1 MVKFSHSILFIIMNK
16 TLKLFLVSLFL
27 LSFSVASTSAYSLG
41 SGRSVDLNVPLT
53 ENFYAAGGE
62 VNIDQPITGDAVIA
76 GGIVNIQADI
86 SGDVLI
92 LGGKVNIYANV
103 GDSVRVIGGTVSI
116 SGNVKHDVVVSA
128 GTLEVARNSTVGGSV
143 LVAGGIVTIDG
154 NVSEDVAGSASF
166 FKLKGWVNGNV
177 DVTADD
183 VINISNAAKI
193 KGDLKYY
200 SRNPAIIP
208 AGIVGGKTERR
219 GDGDGAFKEVIFGFF
234 SVGYIIMKL
243 LTYISLLLVGLLLF
257 LFVPHEVT
265 KIADMMR
272 KNFWKHLGLGFLVL
286 TSGAAFSLVA
296 AITVVGVPLSLIVAA
311 AIAAGMYITPIV
323 VGLFLGNIILK
334 YKPRSNSK
342 AYGVMALGM
351 FIYTIVCMVP
361 LLGALVSIILL
372 LAGFGSFV
380 RRQYELAMIVRGKK

>member
-1 MVKFSHSILFIIMNK
+1 MFMKK
-16 TLKLFLVSLFL
+16 TFKLFLVSFFL
-27 LSFSVASTSAYSLG
+27 LSLSIGSTSALSLG
-41 SGRSVDLNVPLT
+41 SGRSVDVNVPLMD
-53 ENFYAAGGE
+53 NFYAAGGE
-62 VNIDQPITGDAVIA
+62 VNVDQPITGDAVIA

-103 GDSVRVIGGTVSI
+103 GDSVRILGGTVSI

-128 GTLEVARNSTVGGSV
+128 GTLEIARNSTVGGSV
-143 LVAGGIVTIDG
+143 LTAGGVVTIDG
-154 NVSEDVAGSASF
+154 NVSEDVVGSASF
-166 FKLKGWVNGNV
+166 FKLKGWVNRNV
-177 DVTADD
+177 DITADD
-183 VINISNAAKI
+183 VINISGSAKI
-193 KGDLKYY
+193 KGNLKYY

-208 AGIVGGKTERR
+208 AGAVIGKTERR

-234 SVGYIIMKL
+234 SVGYIVLKL
-243 LTYISLLLVGLLLF
+243 LTYISLLLIGLLLF

-286 TSGAAFSLVA
+286 TSGAAFSLIA
-296 AITVVGVPLSLIVAA
+296 AITVVGIPLSLIVAA
-311 AIAAGMYITPIV
+311 ALATGMYVTPIV
-323 VGLFLGNIILK
+323 IGLFLGNIILK
-334 YKPRSNSK
+334 HKPRSNGK
-342 AYGVMALGM
+342 TYGVMALGM
-351 FIYTIVCMVP
+351 FVYTLVCMIP
-361 LLGALVSIILL
+361 LLGALVSVILL